1 MSAEAPTIIPFD
13 HGIYAIDT
21 EFAGSRMMDAS
32 HLIVDNGEAAFV
44 DVGSNFSIPVL
55 LAALDQLGIA
65 RNQVRYVCI
74 THVHLDH
81 AGGAGQIMQD
91 LPGATLVVHPRG
103 ARHMI
108 DPSALY
114 EGARQV
120 YGTETMKRHYGEL
133 IPVPAE
139 RIQEV
144 HDGDTLTLGKRTL
157 TFLDTPGHAL
167 HHYCI
172 HDGTAGVVFSGDT
185 FGISYRSLDTDKG
198 PFIFPAATPVQFD
211 PEKAHQSVDR
221 LCSLNPR
228 AVCLTHFSEVT
239 VTDDLV
245 RQLHGDLD
253 AYATIGRRHMAA
265 NPDQQAI
272 RRDLKALFA
281 GRLSEHGR
289 DLDDGA
295 LEQALGM
302 DITLNTQG
310 LAVWS
315 AKQFKREADSTTKV

>member
-1 MSAEAPTIIPFD
+1 MSAESPTIIPFD

-21 EFAGSRMMDAS
+21 EFAGTQMMDAS

-55 LAALDQLGIA
+55 LAALDKLGLT
-65 RNQVRYVCI
+65 RNQVRYVCV

-91 LPGATLVVHPRG
+91 LPAATLVVHPRG

-120 YGTETMKRHYGEL
+120 YGTETMKQHYGDL

-139 RIQEV
+139 RTLEV
-144 HDGDTLTLGKRTL
+144 HDGDTLPLGKRTL
-157 TFLDTPGHAL
+157 SFLDTPGHAL

-172 HDGTAGVVFSGDT
+172 HDSKAGAVFSGDT

-211 PEKAHQSVDR
+211 PEKAHESVNR
-221 LCSLNPR
+221 LCALNPR
-228 AVCLTHFSEVT
+228 AIYLTHFSEIT
-239 VTDDLV
+239 AIDDLAA
-245 RQLHGDLD
+245 QLHGDLD
-253 AYATIGRRHMAA
+253 AYAAIGRRHMAEK
-265 NPDQQAI
+265 PDTRGI
-272 RRDLKALFA
+272 RSDLKALFVR
-281 GRLSEHGR
+281 RLAAHGC
-289 DLDDGA
+289 DFDDDT

-310 LAVWS
+310 IAVWS
-315 AKQFKREADSTTKV
+315 AKQFKASPTTKV

>member
-1 MSAEAPTIIPFD
+1 MSAEAPTVIPFD

-55 LAALDQLGIA
+55 LAALDKLGIE
-65 RNQVRYVCI
+65 RDQVRYICI

-91 LPGATLVVHPRG
+91 LPAATLVVHPRG

-120 YGTETMKRHYGEL
+120 YGTETMKKHYGDL

-139 RIQEV
+139 RILEV
-144 HDGDTLTLGKRTL
+144 HDGDTLPLGKRTL
-157 TFLDTPGHAL
+157 SFLDTPGHAL

-172 HDGTAGVVFSGDT
+172 HDSTAEAVFSGDT
-185 FGISYRSLDTDKG
+185 FGISYRSLDTEKG

-211 PEKAHQSVDR
+211 PDKAHQSIDR
-221 LCSLNPR
+221 LCALKPR
-228 AVCLTHFSEVT
+228 VAYLTHFSEVT
-239 VTDDLV
+239 VTDELV
-245 RQLHGDLD
+245 TQLHDDLD
-253 AYATIGRRHMAA
+253 AYAAIGREHQAEK
-265 NPDQQAI
+265 PDTRSI
-272 RRDLKALFA
+272 RTKLKALFA
-281 GRLSEHGR
+281 RRLTEHGCT
-289 DLDDGA
+289 LDDEA

-315 AKQFKREADSTTKV
+315 AKQFKLSSATTKV

>member
-13 HGIYAIDT
+13 HGLYAIDT
-21 EFAGSRMMDAS
+21 EFAGSQMMDAS
-32 HLIVDNGEAAFV
+32 HLIIDNGEAAFV
-44 DVGSNFSIPVL
+44 DVGSNFSIPIL
-55 LAALDQLGIA
+55 LAALDKLEID
-65 RNQVRYVCI
+65 RDQVRYICI

-81 AGGAGQIMQD
+81 AGGAGKIMQE

-133 IPVPAE
+133 IPVPAR
-139 RIQEV
+139 RILEV
-144 HDGDTLTLGKRTL
+144 HDGDTLPLGKRTL

-185 FGISYRSLDTDKG
+185 FGISYRSLDTNRG
-198 PFIFPAATPVQFD
+198 AFIFPAATPVQFD
-211 PEKAHQSVDR
+211 PDKAHESVDR
-221 LCSLNPR
+221 LCSLKPR
-228 AVCLTHFSEVT
+228 AIYLTHFSEVT
-239 VTDDLV
+239 AIDELAA
-245 RQLHGDLD
+245 QLHGDLD
-253 AYATIGRRHMAA
+253 AYAAIGRRHQAEE
-265 NPDQQAI
+265 PDTRRI
-272 RRDLKALFA
+272 RADLKALFA
-281 GRLSEHGR
+281 RRLQQHGCQ
-289 DLDDGA
+289 LDDEA

-310 LAVWS
+310 IAVWS
-315 AKQFKREADSTTKV
+315 AKQFRQSAVTQ

>member
-1 MSAEAPTIIPFD
+1 MDRSPTILPFD

-21 EFAGSRMMDAS
+21 EFADTRLMDAS

-55 LAALDQLGIA
+55 LAALDELGIA
-65 RNQVRYVCI
+65 REQVRYVCV

-81 AGGAGQIMQD
+81 AGGAGQIMRD
-91 LPGATLVVHPRG
+91 LPRATLVVHPRG

-120 YGTETMKRHYGEL
+120 YGTEMMKQHYGEL

-139 RIQEV
+139 RVLEV
-144 HDGDTLTLGKRTL
+144 RDGDTLPLGKRTL

-167 HHYCI
+167 HHYCLY
-172 HDGTAGVVFSGDT
+172 DNKARAVFTGDT
-185 FGISYRSLDTDKG
+185 FGISYRSLDSDKG

-211 PEKAHQSVDR
+211 P
-221 LCSLNPR
+221 PR
-228 AVCLTHFSEVT
+228 AHESIDRICALKPRAIYLTHFSEVT
-239 VTDDLV
+239 NIDDLAQ
-245 RQLHGDLD
+245 QLHSDLD
-253 AYATIGRRHMAA
+253 AYAAIGRKHMAA
-265 NPDQQAI
+265 KPDDQAI
-272 RRDLKALFA
+272 RRDLKTRFA
-281 GRLSEHGR
+281 ERLTAHGCVM
-289 DLDDGA
+289 DDAA

-302 DITLNTQG
+302 DMTLNAQG
-310 LAVWS
+310 IAVWS
-315 AKQFKREADSTTKV
+315 ARQFKRSSATTGTP

>member
-1 MSAEAPTIIPFD
+1 MSAEAPTIIPFS

-21 EFAGSRMMDAS
+21 EFAGSQMMDAS
-32 HLIVDNGEAAFV
+32 HLIVDSGEAAFV
-44 DVGSNFSIPVL
+44 DVGSNFSIPIL
-55 LAALDQLGIA
+55 LAALDKLGIA

-81 AGGAGQIMQD
+81 AGGAGQIMRD

-120 YGTETMKRHYGEL
+120 YGTETMKKHYGEL

-139 RIQEV
+139 RILEV
-144 HDGDTLTLGKRTL
+144 HDGDTLPLGQRTL

-172 HDGTAGVVFSGDT
+172 HDSEAGAVFSGDT

-198 PFIFPAATPVQFD
+198 PFMFPAATPVQFD
-211 PEKAHQSVDR
+211 PDKAHESADR
-221 LCSLNPR
+221 LCALKPR
-228 AVCLTHFSEVT
+228 AIYLTHFSEVT
-239 VTDDLV
+239 AIDDLAA
-245 RQLHGDLD
+245 QLHGDLD
-253 AYATIGRRHMAA
+253 AYAAIGRKYQAEK
-265 NPDQQAI
+265 PDIQGI
-272 RRDLKALFA
+272 RADLKALFA
-281 GRLSEHGR
+281 RRLAEHGCN
-289 DLDDGA
+289 LDDEG

-315 AKQFKREADSTTKV
+315 AKQFRTPTPTTKV